1 MLHFVQ
7 HDSEWMI
14 SEVQTD
20 ISLPFFCDI
29 ARTLMTQKA
38 DGDDVGAG
46 DMKTAGL
53 RKGDPTDHK

>member
-1 MLHFVQ
+1 MSWVRIPLGTLKELIFG
-7 HDSEWMI
+7 SA
-14 SEVQTD
+14 
-20 ISLPFFCDI
+20 LFCDI